1 MGIAGDAQ
9 VESAKLATA
18 TAFASILVRSSI
30 PFFRETNA
38 RNSGL
43 VVLYPALNL
52 AYNRLKKVANNS
64 IRHYLRDLSGEKRK
78 QVSPGQNSLDSSTL
92 EQSLNSILGR
102 KLLVAVSSFDWACVV
117 RDPYERLLSAYLDK
131 SRHDRYGHIPGFSR
145 RDAVGFRRFV
155 EYIGSG
161 GLNAD
166 RHWSPQSASLF
177 LNPNSYG
184 KLIPMTQLSNFFSDL
199 RRENCLP
206 PVSKKN
212 YQTSHKLDLKQTNN
226 SSRFLADFYDQASI
240 STVDEMYRLDFKL
253 YQQALERWDSSPTRQ
268 NST

>member
-1 MGIAGDAQ
+1 M
-9 VESAKLATA
+9 
-18 TAFASILVRSSI
+18 
-30 PFFRETNA
+30 
-38 RNSGL
+38 

-52 AYNRLKKVANNS
+52 AYNRLKKVANSS
-64 IRHYLRDLSGEKRK
+64 IRHYLRDLSGEKQK

-92 EQSLNSILGR
+92 ERSLNSILGR
-102 KLLVAVSSFDWACVV
+102 KRLVAFSSFDWACVV

-131 SRHDRYGHIPGFSR
+131 SGDLYRHRYGHIPGFSR

-166 RHWSPQSASLF
+166 RHWAPQSASLF
-177 LNPNSYG
+177 LNANSYG

-212 YQTSHKLDLKQTNN
+212 YETPHKFDLKQTNN
-226 SSRFLADFYDQASI
+226 SSKFLAHFYDQASI
-240 STVDEMYRLDFKL
+240 ATVDEMYRLDFKL
-253 YQQALERWDSSPTRQ
+253 YQQALERSDSSPTRQ